1 MAWRRLRRSAPR
13 SSISWSKTLIRSYER
28 SIDARNFPPSLC
40 QRVMRSTSALR
51 LRCFVSILS
60 QSLHFCGFWIVCMIS
75 FMPQVSP
82 VRYSRLQ
89 CCRKCP
95 HFQSPQANLCWSKKH
110 IVKLGRFLL
119 LNLSVIFLPQ
129 GIISILL
136 TICSHTETKRLTNV
150 SQASK

>member
-1 MAWRRLRRSAPR
+1 MAWRRLRRSLPR
-13 SSISWSKTLIRSYER
+13 SYISWSKTLIKSYEW

-40 QRVMRSTSALR
+40 QRLMRSTSALR
-51 LRCFVSILS
+51 RRCFVSILS
-60 QSLHFCGFWIVCMIS
+60 QSLHFWELCRVCMMS

-110 IVKLGRFLL
+110 MFDLVWFLFSAVNHPQPRGIVSTILRNALL
-119 LNLSVIFLPQ
+119 LSDLV
-129 GIISILL
+129 
-136 TICSHTETKRLTNV
+136 TD
-150 SQASK
+150 